1 MYLRA
6 SLSLTIFIPQRK
18 VKEGLTR
25 IVLCIKKAQA
35 EKLEEPEAHLTF
47 LDFCFASA
55 SLTMY
60 FEVFSG
66 FHHLEPSL
74 SS

>member
-6 SLSLTIFIPQRK
+6 SLSLTKLIPKRK
-18 VKEGLTR
+18 VKESLIR

-35 EKLEEPEAHLTF
+35 EKLQEPEAHLTF

-60 FEVFSG
+60 FEVSSG
-66 FHHLEPSL
+66 FHHLEPRL